1 MGGAHSEMRR
11 ALWRALGRAPHDIP
25 WERLCGYERRFPGCV
40 RPWNRGVNGAG
51 EALRERLAAVLGC
64 PNLLA
69 RVVPYMPRIDD
80 ASPLP
85 RVAVGLSGGVDS
97 AVTAW
102 LLKSAGF
109 DVTGVLMRNWDEAE
123 ETGGECS
130 FEKDQRDARAAA
142 RRRSATS
149 ARPIARCRHAWAKRT
164 VARRSQI
171 LDFALGSKGGI
182 QRGIRHR
189 CWLCRSI
196 CPAPG
201 THFFRVRGPKPFRNY
216 RITVFPGL

>member
-1 MGGAHSEMRR
+1 MRR

-25 WERLCGYERRFPGCV
+25 WERLRGYERRFPGCV

-142 RRRSATS
+142 RAVGIPLTEVDFVKEYWHSVFEPFLRDFDGGGATPNPDLACNRHIKFGALLDHCLRSLGADILATGHLS
-149 ARPIARCRHAWAKRT
+149 LIH
-164 VARRSQI
+164 I
-171 LDFALGSKGGI
+171 
-182 QRGIRHR
+182 
-189 CWLCRSI
+189 
-196 CPAPG
+196 
-201 THFFRVRGPKPFRNY
+201 
-216 RITVFPGL
+216 